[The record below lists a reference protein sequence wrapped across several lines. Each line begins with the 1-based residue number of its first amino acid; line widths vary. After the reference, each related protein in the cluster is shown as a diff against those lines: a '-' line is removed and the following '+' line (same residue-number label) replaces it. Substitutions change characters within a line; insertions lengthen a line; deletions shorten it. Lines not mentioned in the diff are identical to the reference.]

1 MRPGKWSLAQQARVC
16 QLLADQLQ
24 SGFSLQQAL
33 TFMRTTDS
41 RLPAEL
47 QQIEAQLV
55 AGVGLVVG
63 LKPYLQENIYFQL
76 RLTSHYGD
84 LGPALARSAT
94 LLTLMATQRQRLRQL
109 LDYPV
114 GLLGGMGLL
123 FATLQYGVMPQLQTS
138 LAPTTTGPRLTW
150 PAYVAIVAIIGFGIT
165 GVAVAR
171 WWWHQ
176 PTLSRVRG
184 YLRWPLVGR
193 IFQAYYGYYL
203 TENLSQLVQSGL
215 SVKQM
220 IQTLQRLPERALLH
234 QLAVVL
240 AQLLDQGTSP
250 MGWLSRQPYIPSQLV
265 VLLQQGNTPE
275 QLARELTAYSRL
287 QYQRLVQR
295 SERGLAWVQPILF
308 TLVAGLI
315 VMAYLRLLLPL
326 YHNLQGVY

>member
-109 LDYPV
+109 LAYPV

-193 IFQAYYGYYL
+193 IF
-203 TENLSQLVQSGL
+203 SGL
-215 SVKQM
+215 
-220 IQTLQRLPERALLH
+220 
-234 QLAVVL
+234 
-240 AQLLDQGTSP
+240 
-250 MGWLSRQPYIPSQLV
+250 
-265 VLLQQGNTPE
+265 
-275 QLARELTAYSRL
+275 
-287 QYQRLVQR
+287 
-295 SERGLAWVQPILF
+295 
-308 TLVAGLI
+308 
-315 VMAYLRLLLPL
+315 LRLLLNGKPQSTGSKRAERQT
-326 YHNLQGVY
+326 NDSDPPTIARTGIVAPTGRGVGPTFGSRHVTDGLAFPATLHPQPIGGVTPAG